1 MSTEKSLDLNMLLRH
16 CSWMIMVF
24 LIFGIRDLYEILFRN
39 ARFYSKYAILFMK
52 PLNFD
57 SNDHQ
62 HTIKYDF
69 IVSWEEPRLKRLL
82 RHYSLDELWDF
93 WFVGMWDFIH
103 DVRFYS
109 EMQDFIHE
117 NPRSLT
123 QIITEHNEKCIVSY
137 CTTAAATIKYV
148 SRGILALKYCRYI
161 AFWMIMGFLCIW
173 NVRFYSKSWP
183 KRDLI
188 SIIFGL

>member
-1 MSTEKSLDLNMLLRH
+1 
-16 CSWMIMVF
+16 
-24 LIFGIRDLYEILFRN
+24 
-39 ARFYSKYAILFMK
+39 MK

-69 IVSWEEPRLKRLL
+69 CQPGGTETKRLL

-93 WFVGMWDFIH
+93 WFGGMWDFIH

-109 EMQDFIHE
+109 EMRDFSRE
-117 NPRSLT
+117 NPQSWL
-123 QIITEHNEKCIVSY
+123 IITKHNEKCILIH

-148 SRGILALKYCRYI
+148 SRGILALKYCDILLFGWLWDFCVFEMWDFILNHDLKSIYE
-161 AFWMIMGFLCIW
+161 IW
-173 NVRFYSKSWP
+173 SA
-183 KRDLI
+183 
-188 SIIFGL
+188 